1 MFDSEDANHKFAA
14 HQAIET
20 SSRRIC
26 MFVLIST
33 CRLQAPG
40 PRGRQSTTPAVTTEL
55 GQMSSAASSSGVPPA
70 EAGASAGAAEQPPTE
85 GAGAGAAE
93 QPPVVEPEPELF
105 PPLLLPPVP
114 PPPPGEHFPLSFSFK
129 LAVKTRET
137 NFDTHVVL
145 DNTWFIEE
153 KTAKRMGTT

>member
-1 MFDSEDANHKFAA
+1 MFDSEDASRKFAVI
-14 HQAIET
+14 QAIEA
-20 SSRRIC
+20 SSRCRC
-26 MFVLIST
+26 MFVLIAR

-55 GQMSSAASSSGVPPA
+55 GQMSSAASSSVPPA
-70 EAGASAGAAEQPPTE
+70 EPGASAGAAEQPPTE

-93 QPPVVEPEPELF
+93 QPPIVQPKPELF
-105 PPLLLPPVP
+105 PPLLLSPVP

-153 KTAKRMGTT
+153 KTAKRMRTT